1 MSKIRHWGL
10 IAAFVAG
17 VLATSAPSQEKP
29 KQEKPLVPGGVT
41 AESTGKFSQT
51 WSTTS
56 NQKVTWKVDGM
67 KERTATFDQK
77 VEIAVTWTPAA
88 KTAAGGQDEKKA
100 KYNLTFD
107 SVAVTV
113 DVTNAQGDGKKE
125 TIVPS
130 SWKTPAAAAANALK
144 AVSIPVTIDTA
155 TMTPSIDRDD
165 LAAAVRMLTNPG
177 QSPAERA
184 AIQAALDRDALLY
197 QISLAMPALPKEGA
211 TPASA
216 TIKGQYGTYAVKTS
230 FGPGKEADGKLTSK
244 GSSEWTFSPS
254 TETGAV
260 KVAAKPAKVELEG
273 DFEFDTATKRL
284 AKGTLETKKDTQQT
298 FTVTSGTNPPAEVTV
313 SFTYTVKIN
322 TAQSPMQK

>member
-17 VLATSAPSQEKP
+17 VLATAAPSQAEP
-29 KQEKPLVPGGVT
+29 KQKPPVQGGVT

-56 NQKVTWKVDGM
+56 TQKVTWKADGM
-67 KERTATFDQK
+67 KDRTATFDQK
-77 VEIAVTWTPAA
+77 VEIGVTWAPAP
-88 KTAAGGQDEKKA
+88 KAAGGGQDEKKA

-125 TIVPS
+125 TIAPS

-144 AVSIPVTIDTA
+144 AASIPVTIDLA

-165 LAAAVRMLTNPG
+165 LAAVVRMLTNPG

-216 TIKGQYGTYAVKTS
+216 TLRGQYGTYALKTS
-230 FGPGKEADGKLTSK
+230 FTPGKEADGKLPAK
-244 GSSEWTFSPS
+244 GTSEWTFSPS
-254 TETGAV
+254 TETGAT
-260 KVAAKPAKVELEG
+260 KVDAKPAKVELEG
-273 DFEFDTATKRL
+273 EFEFDTATKRL
-284 AKGTLETKKDTQQT
+284 TK
-298 FTVTSGTNPPAEVTV
+298 
-313 SFTYTVKIN
+313 
-322 TAQSPMQK
+322 